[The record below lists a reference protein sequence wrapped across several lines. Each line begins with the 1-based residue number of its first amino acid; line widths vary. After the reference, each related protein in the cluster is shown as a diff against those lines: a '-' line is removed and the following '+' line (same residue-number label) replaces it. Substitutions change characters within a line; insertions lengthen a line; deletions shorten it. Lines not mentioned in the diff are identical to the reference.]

1 MSYVNDAKYTFGFS
15 GGIHTGIH
23 EIRSQR
29 DKKRMKIVCELGE
42 RERKRTSDT
51 NERDR
56 NVLHV
61 SKHLSVRFKF
71 LDYACVELVRFAV
84 FFVLFSTLA
93 LSHCCCSFYPLRFE
107 VVNLY

>member
-42 RERKRTSDT
+42 REREKENKRY
-51 NERDR
+51 E
-56 NVLHV
+56 
-61 SKHLSVRFKF
+61 
-71 LDYACVELVRFAV
+71 
-84 FFVLFSTLA
+84 
-93 LSHCCCSFYPLRFE
+93 
-107 VVNLY
+107 

>member
-42 RERKRTSDT
+42 REREQAIRMS
-51 NERDR
+51 EIGM
-56 NVLHV
+56 
-61 SKHLSVRFKF
+61 
-71 LDYACVELVRFAV
+71 
-84 FFVLFSTLA
+84 
-93 LSHCCCSFYPLRFE
+93 FYMSQ
-107 VVNLY
+107 NI